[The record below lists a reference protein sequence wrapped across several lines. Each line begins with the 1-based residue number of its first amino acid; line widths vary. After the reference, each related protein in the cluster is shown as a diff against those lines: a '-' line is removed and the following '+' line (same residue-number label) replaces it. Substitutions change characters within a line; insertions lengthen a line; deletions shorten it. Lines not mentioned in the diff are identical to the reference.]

1 MTTNNTQNEQRSQN
15 VQLTEKAQTAEYVET
30 KQDKLEVLLGGYSC
44 AGIKESNQ
52 DAFASLVP
60 RPDELTAKGVVAVI
74 ADGVSSA
81 SKAAEAAQISVTQ
94 FIGDYYA
101 TPATWSTQKS
111 ASKVLSSLNQWL
123 NAQVDN
129 ESGYALQWLTTFS
142 ALIIKSSTAYIFH
155 VGDTRISQLRN
166 DTLEAITT
174 DHQQKQG
181 PNHSVLTRA
190 LGADHRLQVDVQQLD
205 IQAGDIFV
213 LTCDGVHDY
222 IPKQQLKSQLSIL
235 SKTVNSQTLEYMAKS
250 LTELAITNGS
260 KDNVSCLLVKIV
272 ATPNR
277 ALIEVERELLNK
289 VIPPALTVG
298 NKIDGYQICKVI
310 HSSVRSHLYL
320 AKHTDDSSTCVL
332 KMPSQNLEDDSA
344 YLQGFI
350 REAWLGEKLSNPH
363 VMKIKR
369 GNDNSKF
376 LYHVCE
382 YIEGQTLGQ
391 WILDNP
397 KPSLAQVREIID
409 QIIIALRS
417 FQRLEVVHRDLKP
430 DNIMIDSYGK
440 VFLIDYGTALIASL
454 DENNDS
460 LSQSVPQGTLNYIAP
475 ETLLTLHADH
485 QSDLFSLGVITYE
498 MLCGEL
504 PYKPMNLSE
513 FHQHNHTSFSK
524 QKRMK
529 EYEQWQYRSIRNN
542 RADLPF
548 WLDMVLAKATAAD
561 PAMRFQ
567 AFSEFKADLTQ
578 PKTTALEEYKN
589 QPLLQRNPVLF
600 WKGTSVIFFLF
611 WLLALIR

>member
-1 MTTNNTQNEQRSQN
+1 MTKKNT
-15 VQLTEKAQTAEYVET
+15 TAIKT
-30 KQDKLEVLLGGYSC
+30 TQAKLEVSLGGYSS
-44 AGIKESNQ
+44 AGIKADNQ

-60 RPDELTAKGVVAVI
+60 NPAELTAKGVVAVI

-129 ESGYALQWLTTFS
+129 KSGYSLQWLTTFS

-155 VGDTRISQLRN
+155 VGDTRISLYRHN
-166 DTLEAITT
+166 SFEAITT

-181 PNHSVLTRA
+181 PSHSVLTRA
-190 LGADHRLQVDVQQLD
+190 LGADHRLQVDVQEVAV
-205 IQAGDIFV
+205 QAGDVFV

-222 IPKQQLKSQLSIL
+222 IPMQQLKAQLNNISKESTSQDLEKI
-235 SKTVNSQTLEYMAKS
+235 SKT

-260 KDNVSCLLVKIV
+260 KDNVSCLLVQIG

-289 VIPPALTVG
+289 VIPPALAVG

-310 HSSVRSHLYL
+310 HNSVRSHLYL
-320 AKHTDDSSTCVL
+320 AIHAEQKEPCVL
-332 KMPSQNLEDDSA
+332 KVPSQNLTEDSY

-369 GNDNSKF
+369 GSENSQF
-376 LYHVCE
+376 IYHICE
-382 YIEGQTLGQ
+382 YIDGQTLGQ
-391 WILDNP
+391 WMFDNP
-397 KPSLAQVREIID
+397 KPNLAQVRDIIE

-417 FQRLEVVHRDLKP
+417 FQRLEVIHRDLKP
-430 DNIMIDSYGK
+430 DNIMIDAHGK

-454 DENNDS
+454 AENNDV
-460 LSQSVPQGTLNYIAP
+460 LTETVPQGTLNYIAP

-485 QSDLFSLGVITYE
+485 QSDLFSLGVIAYE

-504 PYKPMNLSE
+504 PYKPMQRADMST
-513 FHQHNHTSFSK
+513 QNHLIDDVKSRLDNYS
-524 QKRMK
+524 
-529 EYEQWQYRSIRNN
+529 QWQYRSIRQF
-542 RADLPF
+542 RSDLPF
-548 WLDMVLAKATAAD
+548 WLDMVLSKATQAD
-561 PAMRFQ
+561 PKFRFQ
-567 AFSEFKADLTQ
+567 AYSELKAELSK
-578 PKTTALEEYKN
+578 PSASALEEYKS
-589 QPLLQRNPVLF
+589 QPLLQRNPIVF
-600 WKGTSVIFFLF
+600 WQGATLIFFIL
-611 WLLALIR
+611 WITSLIV